1 MADITLAEWNG
12 NVWLVA
18 GEALIDDMLANTL
31 PPGISIEILPCA
43 SKDDVLRL
51 WIQLCG
57 EPGFSGD
64 PWLIHP
70 AIVARIRRASPDYPV
85 FFSQWSALLDPE
97 AQAVIAAAAAWASE
111 NPDAPV
117 LLADYRATDALP
129 ALADLSRLRAQL
141 IAARLHE
148 AGIGAERITH
158 LSRDPADL
166 PGGDAAP
173 AADTQR
179 IDIIVHVAEPGAA

>member
-18 GEALIDDMLANTL
+18 GEALVDDMLANTL
-31 PPGISIEILPCA
+31 PPGISIEIIACA
-43 SKDDVLRL
+43 SKDEVRRL

-57 EPGFSGD
+57 EPGFTGD

-85 FFSQWSALLDPE
+85 FFSQWSAMLDAE
-97 AQAVIAAAAAWASE
+97 ALAVVAAAAAWAGE
-111 NPDAPV
+111 NPEAPV
-117 LLADYRATDALP
+117 TLADYRATDGVP
-129 ALADLSRLRAQL
+129 ALADLSRLRVQL
-141 IAARLHE
+141 IAARLQE

-158 LSRDPADL
+158 LSRDLADL
-166 PGGDAAP
+166 PGADAAP
-173 AADTQR
+173 TADTQR
-179 IDIIVHVAEPGAA
+179 IDIIVRVSEPGSA